1 MGKTQYIRTDIS
13 VDFIKKRPTSDLE
26 LVFKDGNDVKHQSNK
41 FKKNDPIYWNIDMYV
56 YVVSSMQLLIDFV
69 RLCSYPHQCQV
80 DHPAYASQH
89 KRC

>member
-1 MGKTQYIRTDIS
+1 MSLNLLMGKTQYIRTDIS

-56 YVVSSMQLLIDFV
+56 YVVSSIMLS
-69 RLCSYPHQCQV
+69 C
-80 DHPAYASQH
+80 
-89 KRC
+89 